1 MNEWLLL
8 IGASLVGSVFS
19 LIGGLLLLMK
29 RISVKMV
36 QRIAVPFAAGALLA
50 AAFLDLLP
58 EAVEHGESLP
68 VVMSL
73 VLSGFVLFFVL
84 ERFLGWFHHHHD
96 HDASDAHT
104 KRQRSTRS
112 LIVIGDTLHNAIDG
126 MVIGA
131 AFLADPTVGIIT
143 TIAIAAHEIPQEV
156 GDFGVLLALGMRR
169 RNVLLVNIASAFVTV
184 LAASLIFGL
193 GSSLAALE
201 PVLLALAAGM
211 FLYIAASD
219 LVPTIHEEPSARVAN
234 YQTMI
239 LLIGI
244 VFVGITTTFIHGF
257 IEHEETGSGHGTS
270 EHVEEHTE
278 THTEHDH
285 GHDE

>member
-19 LIGGLLLLMK
+19 LVGGMLLLMK
-29 RISVKMV
+29 RISVKLV

-68 VVMSL
+68 VIMSL

-96 HDASDAHT
+96 HDAVGVHT

-112 LIVIGDTLHNAIDG
+112 LIVIGDTIHNAIDG

-169 RNVLLVNIASAFVTV
+169 RNVLLVNIASALVTV

-193 GSSLAALE
+193 GSSLAVFE
-201 PVLLALAAGM
+201 PILLALAAGM

-239 LLIGI
+239 LLFGI

-257 IEHEETGSGHGTS
+257 IGHEEAASEHGTS
-270 EHVEEHTE
+270 EHVEEHD
-278 THTEHDH
+278 EHDH
-285 GHDE
+285 AHGE

>member
-8 IGASLVGSVFS
+8 IGASLIGSVFS
-19 LIGGLLLLMK
+19 LIGGMLLLAK
-29 RISVKMV
+29 RISVKLV

-58 EAVEHGESLP
+58 EAIEHGETLP
-68 VVMSL
+68 GVMSL

-96 HDASDAHT
+96 HGAADVHT

-131 AFLADPTVGIIT
+131 AFLADPTVGVIT
-143 TIAIAAHEIPQEV
+143 TIAIAAHEVPQEV

-169 RNVLLVNIASAFVTV
+169 RNVLLVNIASALVTV
-184 LAASLIFGL
+184 VAAVLIFGL
-193 GSSLAALE
+193 GSSLASLE

-219 LVPTIHEEPSARVAN
+219 LIPTIHEEPSTRVAN

-239 LLIGI
+239 LLFGI
-244 VFVGITTTFIHGF
+244 VFVGLTTTFIHGF
-257 IEHEETGSGHGTS
+257 VGHEEVDAGHSTS
-270 EHVEEHTE
+270 EHSEEH
-278 THTEHDH
+278 EHAH
-285 GHDE
+285 EE

>member
-1 MNEWLLL
+1 MNEWVLLL
-8 IGASLVGSVFS
+8 SASVIGSVFS

-29 RISVKMV
+29 RISVKHV
-36 QRIAVPFAAGALLA
+36 QRLAMPFAAGALLA

-58 EAVEHGESLP
+58 EAVEHGKSVP
-68 VVMSL
+68 AIMAL

-96 HDASDAHT
+96 HGATGVHT
-104 KRQRSTRS
+104 KRGRSTRS

-169 RNVLLVNIASAFVTV
+169 RNVLLVNIASALVTV
-184 LAASLIFGL
+184 VAASLVFGL
-193 GSSLAALE
+193 GSSLSSLE

-219 LVPTIHEEPSARVAN
+219 LVPTIHEEPSTRVAN

-239 LLIGI
+239 LLFGI
-244 VFVGITTTFIHGF
+244 VFVGITTTFIHEF
-257 IEHEETGSGHGTS
+257 IGHEAESVEHSSSLQNNEKH
-270 EHVEEHTE
+270 
-278 THTEHDH
+278 HTEHEHAH
-285 GHDE
+285 GE